1 MKILVVDDDA
11 HILQLVEIHLKKEGY
26 QVVTA
31 TNAEEALVLLE
42 HEVVN
47 LAIVDVMMPGM
58 NGFELTKI
66 LTRDLAIP
74 VILLTAKGQLADK
87 EQGFLAGSDDY
98 LMKPF
103 EPRELLFRVAVILR
117 RIEHALQSTI
127 HFSNVTMYRNNFEL
141 KIGNE
146 MFLLPLKEFEIL
158 AILLTRANQI
168 TPRALLIEEVWG
180 NGEEDRELSLN
191 THINRI
197 RERLKRFGAKVEIQT
212 IRGVGYKIEE
222 SS

>member
-1 MKILVVDDDA
+1 MKILVVDDDV
-11 HILQLVEIHLKKEGY
+11 HILQLVEIHLIKEGY
-26 QVVTA
+26 QVLTA
-31 TNAEEALVLLE
+31 QHAEEALKILE
-42 HEVVN
+42 HDVVN

-58 NGFELTKI
+58 NGFELTQI
-66 LTRDLAIP
+66 LTRDLDIP

-87 EQGFLAGSDDY
+87 EQGFLAGTDDY
-98 LMKPF
+98 LIKPF

-117 RIEHALQSTI
+117 RVEHALQSTI

-180 NGEEDRELSLN
+180 NGEEDRELTLN

-197 RERLKRFGAKVEIQT
+197 RERLKRFGAKIEIQT
-212 IRGVGYKIEE
+212 IRGVGYKVDEI
-222 SS
+222 S